1 MAKKNKNRKNQQSRA
16 KPPSKASDDATGA
29 TVASK
34 AVEMNTDEQVSLP
47 EQTEAPKGGDNSD
60 DVSDNEQFH
69 DTAEELQSDFVVV
82 TPSTPIRE
90 HAEHDSE
97 VKGPSDEPEEV
108 TEGAKT
114 DAELKEQ
121 PSEEPAEAT
130 EHAERAEH
138 SVPVESVES
147 AEPVAES
154 GHQTATTEP
163 SDPAEPLEPAEY
175 EPVQSAEAVPVVVA
189 QEVTLSEGTAAEP
202 VDVEEPVEEPVREP
216 VRERVEQAVENA
228 DTTDMVRG
236 TGEAANDGGE
246 EYLSS
251 TVETTALDSG
261 VDEANDIQNG
271 QNSVRHSPQMEGS
284 GNDATPA
291 IVSDDTTDKSEE
303 KAPMTP
309 PSGDS
314 AVEVGPPMRSPNE
327 KVSRLVSSFE
337 NKMKEE
343 EDKAPVPS
351 VARAELRTFSRS
363 RARNIGPVINGG
375 ASGRDSAASSRS
387 KRDSAS
393 SSHSSKRDSVGSHS
407 RSRPQSIIV
416 LDRNDNDAGSPL
428 DANFEEPDTPKRRG
442 VGINDQFFSSKPRI
456 ATPTDANSKRVIQ
469 GGHLRKLSLSATGE
483 LMNEDAQQQ
492 HNQQQQQSQAHPVQL
507 SRSSSRSSKRQSQLR
522 ELMLSS
528 NLEKKEDRTLA
539 SRLKELAH
547 VGGGATGGG
556 TAAAHAAL
564 VGSSSSP
571 PPPSEGEQANPNR
584 SSIGNLLKDHRRSS
598 GSTVGSDPATTG
610 TAASSGDGDD
620 TLGKRSSEET
630 SLEMSEGFEG
640 IESKQVVDQ
649 QDSSMTGGRPLLSRS
664 QTQTS
669 SDGSFVDQLKESI
682 RNDRR
687 NSHGSY
693 GSSETQTNA
702 EEDKNVA
709 APMDVAEGSEDDTS
723 ASQSNDQ
730 SSGRRMPSFSLRP
743 IELEDVP
750 EEDEEENV
758 IFGVCVVGFHHARG
772 PEVEYWIG
780 ADGDKSTVWPNLP
793 FQSLPDGS
801 HSHEEN
807 FCYFTL
813 LYDDKTGTAP
823 VPISVPG
830 EGNDKQTPD
839 MKNAT
844 TLFGISCNRQLRVS
858 EIKHV
863 TSDITRSTVQK
874 SVVVVA
880 RKPIFGPIKE
890 KLAVVTRAY
899 FSQGDF
905 QDLKIIDHLY
915 ENLTQIFT
923 HKLDEAELNVGMP
936 LRELIMRLGQK
947 ALVVLKA
954 MLLEKKV
961 LFFASNTELLC
972 ASQFSLVSLI
982 PNLISNLDDS
992 GSPLLHR
999 YESKLRK
1006 PTSLRTSDRSSLL
1019 AFMGL
1024 PLQIFAEGGMFSPY
1038 VPLQQLDQLKSEEMK
1053 YFLVGSTNSL
1063 VIAPEANIGQV
1074 VVNMDD
1080 ETVTIV
1086 DPSLKSL
1093 LNLTSADKKWM
1104 DVVVRSVTDTWDP
1117 EDPLRPKGLGFLGS
1131 EDYIRIQFE
1140 DYIVNLLSSVKY
1152 DNFLKRKAS
1161 LPNSAMLDRNIK
1173 GNPISLYNNEWVEAW
1188 RTTNNYRMFNKFTDE
1203 ELFDIVDPKH
1213 MAISPTSIDIQRQLI
1228 DPKAHQEEQA
1238 VPRESLAKSVS
1249 KVFSSFWGEK
1259 RPSVTSPS
1267 PPPPGG
1273 PAAGASSSASS
1284 VKSSQS
1290 LHSPRQES
1298 QDRMSLAESIRSLA
1312 SNDSTATSGTVN
1324 AESKE
1329 GGNTGG
1335 GYFSGWTKWAAG
1347 RRKNLT
1353 SKSTT
1358 SLPEPV
1364 PEKDDDTRSVKS
1376 VNLDD

>member
-16 KPPSKASDDATGA
+16 KPPSKPSDDANAEGA
-29 TVASK
+29 SVPSQ
-34 AVEMNTDEQVSLP
+34 AVEMNTDEQVSL
-47 EQTEAPKGGDNSD
+47 QQTTEAPKGGDDSD
-60 DVSDNEQFH
+60 GISDSEQFH

-90 HAEHDSE
+90 HAEHESE
-97 VKGPSDEPEEV
+97 LKEPSDEPEEV
-108 TEGAKT
+108 TEGSKT

-121 PSEEPAEAT
+121 PSDEPGEAT
-130 EHAERAEH
+130 EDAENTEN
-138 SVPVESVES
+138 SVPVEPVEPVES
-147 AEPVAES
+147 VPES
-154 GHQTATTEP
+154 GDQSALTDPSEPTE
-163 SDPAEPLEPAEY
+163 SEPA
-175 EPVQSAEAVPVVVA
+175 QSAEAVPVVRA
-189 QEVTLSEGTAAEP
+189 QEITVSDETA
-202 VDVEEPVEEPVREP
+202 VKSVEEPVGEPAEEAVEPVN
-216 VRERVEQAVENA
+216 V
-228 DTTDMVRG
+228 DTSDMVGG
-236 TGEAANDGGE
+236 TGEMEIGKDANNDGE
-246 EYLSS
+246 EHLSS
-251 TVETTALDSG
+251 TVETNASNSG
-261 VDEANDIQNG
+261 VDEVNNIQNG
-271 QNSVRHSPQMEGS
+271 QSSVRHSPQMEGS
-284 GNDATPA
+284 GNDATPD
-291 IVSDDTTDKSEE
+291 IVSVETTDNSEE
-303 KAPMTP
+303 KAPMSP

-314 AVEVGPPMRSPNE
+314 AAEVGPPMRSANE

-387 KRDSAS
+387 KRDSVS
-393 SSHSSKRDSVGSHS
+393 SSHSSKRDSVASS
-407 RSRPQSIIV
+407 TRSRPQSIIV
-416 LDRNDNDAGSPL
+416 LDRNDNDAGGPL
-428 DANFEEPDTPKRRG
+428 DSNYDEPDTPKRRG

-469 GGHLRKLSLSATGE
+469 GGHLRKLSLSSTGDF
-483 LMNEDAQQQ
+483 MNEEAQQQ
-492 HNQQQQQSQAHPVQL
+492 HNQQQQQVQAHPVQL

-547 VGGGATGGG
+547 VGGSPSGGG
-556 TAAAHAAL
+556 IAAAHAAL

-571 PPPSEGEQANPNR
+571 PPPEGEQANANR
-584 SSIGNLLKDHRRSS
+584 SSIGNLLKDNRRSS

-620 TLGKRSSEET
+620 TLGKRSSDET
-630 SLEMSEGFEG
+630 SLEMNEGFEG

-649 QDSSMTGGRPLLSRS
+649 QDSSTGRPLLTRS

-682 RNDRR
+682 RNDRH
-687 NSHGSY
+687 SYGSY
-693 GSSETQTNA
+693 GSSETQTNT

-709 APMDVAEGSEDDTS
+709 VPVDAGAGSEDDTS

-813 LYDDKTGTAP
+813 LFDDKTGTAP
-823 VPISVPG
+823 VPISVSG
-830 EGNDKQTPD
+830 EGNEKQTPD

-905 QDLKIIDHLY
+905 EDRKIIDNLY

-947 ALVVLKA
+947 VLVVLKA

-982 PNLISNLDDS
+982 PNLISNLDDC

-1063 VIAPEANIGQV
+1063 VIAPEAQIGQV

-1080 ETVTIV
+1080 ESVTIV

-1161 LPNSAMLDRNIK
+1161 LPRNAMLDRNIK
-1173 GNPISLYNNEWVEAW
+1173 GNPIGLYNNEWVEAW

-1213 MAISPTSIDIQRQLI
+1213 MATSPTSIDIQRQLI
-1228 DPKAHQEEQA
+1228 DPKAHQEEPA

-1267 PPPPGG
+1267 PPPP
-1273 PAAGASSSASS
+1273 AGASSSASS
-1284 VKSSQS
+1284 VKSPSQS
-1290 LHSPRQES
+1290 LKGHSPRQES

-1312 SNDSTATSGTVN
+1312 SNDSTTTSGTLN

-1329 GGNTGG
+1329 GGTAAGG